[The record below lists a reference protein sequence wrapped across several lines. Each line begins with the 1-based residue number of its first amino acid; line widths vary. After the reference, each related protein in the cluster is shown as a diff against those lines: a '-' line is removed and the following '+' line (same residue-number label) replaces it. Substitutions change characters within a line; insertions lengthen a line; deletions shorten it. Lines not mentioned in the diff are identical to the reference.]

1 MKNCT
6 QGGKKSQ
13 FRKIVKKQISI
24 RLEAKISLDSATF
37 FVV

>member
-6 QGGKKSQ
+6 QACKKSQ
-13 FRKIVKKQISI
+13 LQDIVKKQISI
-24 RLEAKISLDSATF
+24 RLEANLPLDSATF